1 MSDWRQGAEDW
12 VRARPSLALA
22 PGDALYTGNNAN
34 FEVQT
39 GSRSFVRA
47 DENSQLS
54 LVDQEEHR
62 IQFKLASGRVSFDMR
77 SMAVGDTVEVST
89 PSAVF
94 VIEHPGYYRVEV
106 KAARPISLPGAVAR
120 PRYGEL
126 RKLPPTTPGPSPQPE
141 HGA

>member
-1 MSDWRQGAEDW
+1 VSDWRQGAEDW

-94 VIEHPGYYRVEV
+94 VIEHPVITGWR
-106 KAARPISLPGAVAR
+106 
-120 PRYGEL
+120 
-126 RKLPPTTPGPSPQPE
+126 
-141 HGA
+141 